1 MVDTDTEIG
10 RFLAQ
15 LKFCAVMIDDGHRS
29 FLATRCS
36 SVCGR
41 YGVDSEG
48 VDGRLIEVGVVGADG
63 KVSEFLTVDY
73 GELASHRIVKVD
85 GSFYLDTVGLD

>member
-1 MVDTDTEIG
+1 MVDTSTEIG

-15 LKFCAVMIDDGHRS
+15 LKFCAVMIDDGRRS
-29 FLATRCS
+29 FTATRCN

-41 YGVDSEG
+41 YGEDSEG
-48 VDGRLIEVGVVGADG
+48 VDGRLIEVGVLGADG

-73 GELASHRIVKVD
+73 GELASHHIVKVN
-85 GSFYLDTVGLD
+85 GNFYLDVVGVD